1 MVVDGGIV
9 VAAVEV
15 VVGGT
20 VEVVVVLGAE
30 VDEVVVVEGA
40 TLVEVVVDVGTSV
53 VVVAG
58 TVVVDVVGSG
68 CASMYAFAAANPASA
83 SGCDGVDCCATVAVT
98 LPARKAPTTARGTTR
113 RRIT

>member
-1 MVVDGGIV
+1 MVGGTVVDV
-9 VAAVEV
+9 V

-20 VEVVVVLGAE
+20 VEVVVVLGE
-30 VDEVVVVEGA
+30 VVDEVVVVGN
-40 TLVEVVVDVGTSV
+40 VDVVVDVGTSV

-83 SGCDGVDCCATVAVT
+83 SDCEGIDCCATVAVT
-98 LPARKAPTTARGTTR
+98 LPARNAPTMARGKR
-113 RRIT
+113 RRTT